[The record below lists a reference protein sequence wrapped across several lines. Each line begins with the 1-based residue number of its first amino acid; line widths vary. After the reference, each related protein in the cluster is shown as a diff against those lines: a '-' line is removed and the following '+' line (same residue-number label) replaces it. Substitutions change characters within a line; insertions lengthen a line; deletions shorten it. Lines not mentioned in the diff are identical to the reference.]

1 MCILP
6 RNEQENGLKSQSPT
20 YKAYIGIGSN
30 LGNRISFMRSAIVGM
45 KHIGKVV
52 STSSIYETEPF
63 QVNEVQPM
71 YLNMAIELH
80 TSLTPSQLLAE
91 LQKIE
96 TTNGRHRTR
105 SNEPRTLDLDILMID
120 QLMIQQQHITVPHP
134 RMHLRA
140 FVLAPLAEIAPTLM
154 HPKLN
159 KTISQLLQH
168 ISQDGVA
175 KLGKLQNVKT

>member
-1 MCILP
+1 MYTP
-6 RNEQENGLKSQSPT
+6 SHNEQKNGLNSQPHI

-30 LGNRISFMRSAIVGM
+30 LGNRISFMRSAILEM

-63 QVNEVQPM
+63 QVNETQSM

-80 TSLTPSQLLAE
+80 TSLTPSKLLAE

-96 TTNGRHRTR
+96 TSNGRQRTR
-105 SNEPRTLDLDILMID
+105 PNEPRTLDLDILMID
-120 QLMIQQQHITVPHP
+120 QLMIQQQHLTVPHP
-134 RMHLRA
+134 RMHLRS
-140 FVLAPLAEIAPTLM
+140 FVLAPLSEIAPTLM
-154 HPKLN
+154 HPQLQ

-168 ISQDGVA
+168 ISQDGVV
-175 KLGKLQNVKT
+175 KLSKLQDVKT

>member
-1 MCILP
+1 MNRKNRL
-6 RNEQENGLKSQSPT
+6 NSQSPT

-30 LGNRISFMRSAIVGM
+30 LGNRISFMRSAILGM
-45 KHIGKVV
+45 KHIGKVA

-63 QVNEVQPM
+63 QVNEAQPM

-96 TTNGRHRTR
+96 TANGRQRTR
-105 SNEPRTLDLDILMID
+105 PNEPRTLDLDILMID
-120 QLMIQQQHITVPHP
+120 QLMIQKHHLTVPHP

-154 HPKLN
+154 HPQLH
-159 KTISQLLQH
+159 KTVSQLLQH